1 MRHHRRG
8 DWSLPPPLMV
18 EVKMMGSDDLYRTK
32 DEMSYVVFR

>member
-1 MRHHRRG
+1 
-8 DWSLPPPLMV
+8 MV